1 MYNHFNLSYS
11 FFVFF
16 AACPVLR
23 KHASCVCGCCIVRPL
38 FKFSRE
44 WGELVTRVRKQD
56 VQLLKTLN
64 VKLIC
69 DLMVEKRKTKY
80 GLQ

>member
-1 MYNHFNLSYS
+1 M
-11 FFVFF
+11 
-16 AACPVLR
+16 
-23 KHASCVCGCCIVRPL
+23 
-38 FKFSRE
+38 
-44 WGELVTRVRKQD
+44 TRIRKQD
-56 VQLLKTLN
+56 VQLLKTLS